1 MKGINR
7 AFTQSDLTL
16 QKRVIEWIFMNKY
29 KLTLYVTGKSSKSKK
44 AIKNL
49 NNLCKKVASDTYTLE
64 IVDTLENPERAEN
77 ARVIATPTLVKE
89 LSLPAKRIAGNLSNE
104 KKLLISL
111 DLPPV
116 PEPDTKE
123 VKQ

>member
-1 MKGINR
+1 
-7 AFTQSDLTL
+7 
-16 QKRVIEWIFMNKY
+16 MNKY

-89 LSLPAKRIAGNLSNE
+89 LPLPAKRIVGDLSNE

-116 PEPDTKE
+116 PEPDTEE

>member
-1 MKGINR
+1 
-7 AFTQSDLTL
+7 
-16 QKRVIEWIFMNKY
+16 MNKY

-64 IVDTLENPERAEN
+64 IVDTLENPERAEK

-89 LSLPAKRIAGNLSNE
+89 FPLPAKRIVGDLSNE

-116 PEPDTKE
+116 PEPDTEE